1 MMGVQNNLVFQCC
14 RFFGAFR
21 QLSRCYGKK
30 MEKWIS
36 HRFSQEA
43 REFRFVNF
51 WAFPKHDSRV
61 KTKPGPWV
69 MLSRTPHLFLDDIS
83 KQSYHILITNL
94 NSLLNKKKLVKEF
107 VCNSVIP
114 GPKRPWLEKKIEELL
129 WLVIFVTTTSD
140 RLCCWGKSSSP
151 CDEQK
156 CSQ

>member
-1 MMGVQNNLVFQCC
+1 
-14 RFFGAFR
+14 
-21 QLSRCYGKK
+21 

-114 GPKRPWLEKKIEELL
+114 GPKRPWLEKK
-129 WLVIFVTTTSD
+129 
-140 RLCCWGKSSSP
+140 
-151 CDEQK
+151 
-156 CSQ
+156 